1 MIQGDETQ
9 AGPSRSRPTSPAQ
22 FDSGRTS
29 TSGYRHVLES
39 TKATE
44 MEMHLRRAVREE
56 GEIRHE
62 LTDGEVKGKE
72 IPVLELGAENDLG
85 QRSRSKEKT
94 IVVDLGNGP
103 EDVILIDWAE
113 GDPEVCVH
121 VRLKNKADVQNPFNY
136 TLLRKSVILFTACL
150 ITLLTAINCTSTAI
164 ISNWGI
170 DYFGVSRE
178 QFLVSQT
185 VLMVTIAFTP
195 MLLAPISEAVSLDS
209 PSDIVAC

>member
-1 MIQGDETQ
+1 MDIIRRAKSNTK
-9 AGPSRSRPTSPAQ
+9 
-22 FDSGRTS
+22 
-29 TSGYRHVLES
+29 HVLQS

-44 MEMHLRRAVREE
+44 IEMQLRQSVREE
-56 GEIRHE
+56 GELRHQD
-62 LTDGEVKGKE
+62 LDGEEESKDL
-72 IPVLELGAENDLG
+72 PVRELGIENGFGL
-85 QRSRSKEKT
+85 RSRSKEKT

-113 GDPEVCVH
+113 GDPEVSLVH
-121 VRLKNKADVQNPFNY
+121 VAGPGTDEQNPFNY
-136 TLLRKSVILFTACL
+136 TLLRKSVILFTACM

-170 DYFGVSRE
+170 DYFGVSRI

-195 MLLAPISEAVSLDS
+195 MLLAPVSEAVSL
-209 PSDIVAC
+209 

>member
-1 MIQGDETQ
+1 MGQSNNTH
-9 AGPSRSRPTSPAQ
+9 AGPSRSRSTSPAQ

-29 TSGYRHVLES
+29 TFITEHVLES
-39 TKATE
+39 TKTTE
-44 MEMHLRRAVREE
+44 MEMQLRKTVREE

-62 LTDGEVKGKE
+62 STDGEVEGKE
-72 IPVLELGAENDLG
+72 IPVLELGAERGLG
-85 QRSRSKEKT
+85 PRSRSKEKT

-113 GDPEVCVH
+113 GDPEVCSSTQVY
-121 VRLKNKADVQNPFNY
+121 NADIQNPFNY

-195 MLLAPISEAVSLDS
+195 MLLAPISEAVSLCS
-209 PSDIVAC
+209 SDMVSC